1 MAPDQADPYT
11 SFAAFAEACQPRLQR
26 AAYLICGDQHLAEDL
41 LQSALVKVALRW
53 RQLHDGQPEAYLR
66 MILYRD
72 AVSWWRR
79 QRREFPVAQLPEQ
92 RTADG
97 SEAAQLRVIFA
108 RALARL
114 TPKQRAVLVL
124 RFFED
129 YSEARTAELLGV
141 AVGTVKSQTAVALRR
156 LRELAPELSDLV
168 ARSAR
173 SELASPAVASKKT
186 ELQSEG
192 GRP

>member
-1 MAPDQADPYT
+1 MTADPPEPYT
-11 SFAAFAEACQPRLQR
+11 SFAAFAQACQPRLQR
-26 AAYLICGDQHLAEDL
+26 AAFLICGDKHLAEDL

-53 RQLHDGQPEAYLR
+53 RQLSHGQPEAYLR
-66 MILYRD
+66 TILYRD

-79 QRREFPVAQLPEQ
+79 QRREFPVAQVPEQ

-97 SEAAQLRVIFA
+97 SDAAQLRIVFA
-108 RALARL
+108 QALARL

-129 YSEARTAELLGV
+129 CSEARTAEVLGV

-168 ARSAR
+168 R
-173 SELASPAVASKKT
+173 V
-186 ELQSEG
+186 QSEG
-192 GRP
+192 GRL